1 MSVHG
6 SHCCRWHGCK
16 YGDENC
22 PVANGKEKQLYLCE
36 YCYEDLEHEEYHQQA
51 LKNIAEIPNI
61 EAAALWHHERMD
73 GKGYPDG
80 LKGDEIPKF
89 VRIISVADSYDA
101 MSYKRSYRDM
111 LPQDYILGELEKG
124 KGAQFDP
131 EVAEAMIQL
140 IKEDGEYMMKG
151 I

>member
-51 LKNIAEIPNI
+51 LKNIAEIKKFKRKEKVI
-61 EAAALWHHERMD
+61 LHENR
-73 GKGYPDG
+73 
-80 LKGDEIPKF
+80 
-89 VRIISVADSYDA
+89 R
-101 MSYKRSYRDM
+101 R
-111 LPQDYILGELEKG
+111 
-124 KGAQFDP
+124 
-131 EVAEAMIQL
+131 
-140 IKEDGEYMMKG
+140 IKE
-151 I
+151 IS